1 MTKKRFATKAL
12 LSLLITVL
20 LLGSLSVFS
29 LAAERVENL
38 KQSYGLIVPT
48 DSKLEAPKSSYTF
61 YGDSGK
67 LYFMRISKGKENAKF
82 AVEIY
87 SDSNY
92 QNQIRRF
99 SSDYSATAS
108 NKPLSITWNFKD
120 IESGKY
126 YGRCYTYVE
135 TSEEDIT
142 IDSSS
147 FKKFEININRV
158 GKKEVKLVSVK
169 NSVDGPVVK
178 WSTLP
183 TGKEYYVYRKEIN
196 KTGWVKLATVGED
209 TTSYTD
215 KTAKSGKNY
224 TYTVR
229 CNDGK
234 YTSLYNKAGLK
245 ITCLE
250 SPKLKS
256 VAATGAAG
264 DAVLKWNKVTGAKGY
279 YVYRKGGSLSEYEWT
294 KIATIKSGSTTSYT
308 DKKAR
313 NASWNYTY
321 TVKAYN
327 GKSYSGHD
335 ALGLDFDYI
344 PAPSLKKASS
354 YYGGMKIEWGIENE
368 NIIEYFVYRKENNKW
383 KKIGET
389 RNKYFIDTT
398 AASNKSYTY
407 TVKAASDTNSGAF
420 SSKGITAK
428 FIATPEISPVTF
440 NTKEASVVKWTKV
453 AGAAGY
459 KVYRKINDASSWSL
473 IATVKGGTKTTYN
486 DTVAKESGSKYTYT
500 VRAYDSANKMGYY
513 MLNGITGTFLST
525 PVFAAKQIP
534 TEDGSLAIG
543 VAWEAV
549 EGAEC
554 YNVYKRIPGESWVLI
569 AEKITEVSYVDTQVE
584 NAKAYDYAVR
594 ALTNNGDISKF
605 NTVSAYAVTIP
616 VLDNVVAE
624 ETGVRITWGAVEGAT
639 GYNVYRISEDSTEWT
654 LIASTETNEYLDES
668 EEALTKP
675 LIYTVSALFGELES
689 EIDNYLGNFTEIA
702 AAIAFDEES
711 KTINLLWEA
720 PEGATITIAKAV
732 NDEPALPLGDFSA
745 FTEFSDDAI
754 IEGNTYTY
762 YITAKIDGKIASTV
776 YVGAKYPYPPLE
788 KTTVTVQ
795 DVEYTDG
802 IANCIITW
810 TAVNFADEYVVIR
823 ESADGEETALATI
836 TADKAVGDIFSF
848 TDIDVPADGSYTYKV
863 KAVATQSERDES
875 VSEPSETVNVYKQ
888 LSALTDL
895 KVTSDILENAE
906 VHAVLTWAPVENAEK
921 YLVYRQV
928 ENGEWILLQEILPVA
943 GEEGAEAVL
952 PTTYTDKNTQEGVE
966 YTYRVVAQA
975 ENRGEVFN
983 FIDYCWGEKAEDEP
997 TNTPTDEPTDIPTV
1011 E

>member
-1 MTKKRFATKAL
+1 MTRKNFVIKAL

-29 LAAERVENL
+29 LAADKVENL
-38 KQSYGLIVPT
+38 KQGYGSVIPT

-92 QNQIRRF
+92 QNQIRSF
-99 SSDYSATAS
+99 NSDYSKTAS
-108 NKPLSITWNFKD
+108 NKPLSITWSFKD

-135 TSEEDIT
+135 TGEEDRT

-158 GKKEVKLVSVK
+158 GKKEVKL
-169 NSVDGPVVK
+169 NSVNNSVNGPVIK

-234 YTSLYNKAGLK
+234 YTSLYNKTGLK
-245 ITCLE
+245 ITCLAT
-250 SPKLKS
+250 PKLKS
-256 VAATGAAG
+256 VAGTGAAG
-264 DAVLKWNKVTGAKGY
+264 DAVLKWNKVSGAKGY
-279 YVYRKGGSLSEYEWT
+279 YVYRKGGTLSEYEWK
-294 KIATIKSGSTTSYT
+294 KIATIKSGDTVSYT

-335 ALGLDFDYI
+335 TLGLDFDYI

-368 NIIEYFVYRKENNKW
+368 NIIEYIVYRKDNGKW

-407 TVKAASDTNSGAF
+407 TVKALSDTNCGAF
-420 SSKGITAK
+420 NSKGITAK
-428 FIATPEISPVTF
+428 FIATPEVSPITF

-453 AGAAGY
+453 TGAAGY
-459 KVYRKINDASSWSL
+459 KVYRKINDASNWSL
-473 IATVKGGTKTTYN
+473 IATVKGGSKLSYN
-486 DTVAKESGSKYTYT
+486 DTVAKESGNTYTYT
-500 VRAYDSANKMGYY
+500 VRAYDSANKTGYY
-513 MLNGITGTFLST
+513 MLNGVTGTFLSS
-525 PVFAAKQIP
+525 PVFTANQII

-543 VAWEAV
+543 VSWEPVA
-549 EGAEC
+549 GAEC
-554 YNVYKRIPGESWVLI
+554 YNVYKRLPGESWVLI
-569 AEKITEVSYVDTQVE
+569 AEKISEINYVDAQIE
-584 NAKAYDYAVR
+584 NAKTYDYAVR
-594 ALTNNGDISKF
+594 ALTNNGDISKYD
-605 NTVSAYAVTIP
+605 TKAAYAVTIP
-616 VLDNVVAE
+616 VLESVTVE
-624 ETGVRITWGAVEGAT
+624 ETGAKLIWNALEGAT
-639 GYNVYRISEDSTEWT
+639 GYKVYRMAKDSAEWT
-654 LIASTETNEYLDES
+654 LLATVETNEYLDAT
-668 EEALTKP
+668 EEALKEP
-675 LIYTVSALFGELES
+675 FFYTVSAQFNEYES
-689 EIDNYLGNFTEIA
+689 AKYDGIKNFTEVSASA
-702 AAIAFDEES
+702 AFDAEKNAIALAWETDAGAVV
-711 KTINLLWEA
+711 TIE
-720 PEGATITIAKAV
+720 KAA
-732 NDEPALPLGDFSA
+732 NEEPALPMGDFSSEKECTDTGI
-745 FTEFSDDAI
+745 F
-754 IEGNTYTY
+754 EGNLYTYT
-762 YITAKIDGKIASTV
+762 ITAKSEGKIATSVTV
-776 YVGAKYPYPPLE
+776 TAKYPHPPLE
-788 KTTVTVQ
+788 KAVVTAAAPTYSDGAASCVISWTTV
-795 DVEYTDG
+795 
-802 IANCIITW
+802 A
-810 TAVNFADEYVVIR
+810 FADRYVLIR
-823 ESADGEETALATI
+823 TSADGEEIELATI
-836 TADKAVGDIFSF
+836 TADMAIDGGFSYTD
-848 TDIDVPADGSYTYKV
+848 TDIPADGSYTYSV
-863 KAVATQSERDES
+863 KAIATESERDES

-906 VHAVLTWAPVENAEK
+906 VNAVLTWAPVENADK

-928 ENGEWILLQEILPVA
+928 KGGEWILQQEIVLVE
-943 GEEGAEAVL
+943 GEEGEEPTLA
-952 PTTYTDKNTQEGVE
+952 TTYTDENIENGVE
-966 YTYRVVAQA
+966 YSYCVRAVA
-975 ENRGEVFN
+975 ENRGEVIN
-983 FIDYCWGEKAEDEP
+983 FVDYCWGEPADK
-997 TNTPTDEPTDIPTV
+997 PTDEPTDGPN
-1011 E
+1011 